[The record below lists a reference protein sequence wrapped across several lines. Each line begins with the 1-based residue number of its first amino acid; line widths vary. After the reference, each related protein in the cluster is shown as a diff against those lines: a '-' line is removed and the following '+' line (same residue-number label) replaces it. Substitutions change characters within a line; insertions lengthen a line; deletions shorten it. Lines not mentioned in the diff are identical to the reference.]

1 MRAYSCIQCLNP
13 AFVMLKVMNIC
24 MQIVAYG
31 SNGMVLVH
39 YKGWKEKRREWI
51 PRDRLTPIP
60 TGDGQ
65 SSALVPGKLGR
76 SHLKCYIGKLC
87 VVELSTPP
95 LA

>member
-1 MRAYSCIQCLNP
+1 
-13 AFVMLKVMNIC
+13 MLKVMNIC

-76 SHLKCYIGKLC
+76 SHLSTEDSKKGGLEVGRKEKCTEEKEDTEEPIQ
-87 VVELSTPP
+87 
-95 LA
+95 